1 MSHKEAMRK
10 GFVFWLTLC
19 TSIGLMVAGFCV
31 PPTGVI
37 DGSVLKAVALLLGFA
52 TIAQIPVI
60 IEVAGYFR
68 MTKGDVTIEASK
80 DGNLPNRRPIVHD
93 NTEGDEG
100 ID

>member
-1 MSHKEAMRK
+1 MSHKEAVKK
-10 GFVFWLTLC
+10 GFVFWLTLS
-19 TSIGLMVAGFCV
+19 TSIGLMVSGFCV

-52 TIAQIPVI
+52 TIAQIPI
-60 IEVAGYFR
+60 IIQVAGYFR

-80 DGNLPNRRPIVHD
+80 DGKMPYRIATNHD